1 MHVVISVPR
10 SVDWLHMA
18 MCRLVNFG
26 LHLLGVDKLVWIVSI
41 PAHVIDWTQFI
52 QGVPAL

>member
-1 MHVVISVPR
+1 MYVVISVPR

-18 MCRLVNFG
+18 ICRLVNLG
-26 LHLLGVDKLVWIVSI
+26 LNLLGEDKRVWIVSI

-52 QGVPAL
+52 QGIPAL